1 MNLLRT
7 LPTLNACLNALSGVM
22 LIVGYVQIKKGNA
35 HLHKRLMVGAFCV
48 SVLFIVSYLIYH
60 YGAGSVRFK
69 GQGWIRPVYLAIL
82 ISHTILASVV
92 PFLAVITL
100 YRAFKGDFRRHR
112 RIAQWTFP
120 IWAYVSATGVVVYL
134 LLYVLY
140 PSP

>member
-69 GQGWIRPVYLAIL
+69 GQGWIRPVYFAIL

>member
-48 SVLFIVSYLIYH
+48 SVLFLISYLIYH

-69 GQGWIRPVYLAIL
+69 GQGWIRPVYFAIL

-100 YRAFKGDFRRHR
+100 YRAFNGDFRRHR
-112 RIAQWTFP
+112 RIARWTFP
-120 IWAYVSATGVVVYL
+120 IWVYVSATGVVVYL

-140 PSP
+140 PPA

>member
-69 GQGWIRPVYLAIL
+69 GQGWIRPVYFAIL

-112 RIAQWTFP
+112 RIARWAFP
-120 IWAYVSATGVVVYL
+120 IWVYVSATGVVVYL

>member
-1 MNLLRT
+1 LNLLRT

-48 SVLFIVSYLIYH
+48 SVLFLISYLIYH

-69 GQGWIRPVYLAIL
+69 GQGWIRPVYFAIL

-100 YRAFKGDFRRHR
+100 CRAFKGDFRRHR
-112 RIAQWTFP
+112 RIARWTFP
-120 IWAYVSATGVVVYL
+120 IWVYVSATGVVVYL

-140 PSP
+140 PSA